1 MKSLLIDNIYFYI
14 AGLNIRIITLFL
26 HYLMGL
32 LYITYFHVFIIN
44 SLITANGI
52 IYGSI
57 TVSQDSPWRYILF
70 VILFII
76 LIFLFVMFQSRTL
89 VRTRKLLREKEQAIQ
104 LIELQ
109 KVELE
114 QKDKNITDSL
124 IYAQRIQEAL
134 LPSET
139 YFRKHFEDSFI
150 LFKPKDIVSG
160 DFYWIGEKGEKIFIV
175 AADCTGHGV
184 PGALMSMIGL
194 KIIEKTINEDN
205 IEVPSAILAVMNKA
219 LEKTFSREKNIGT
232 IIRDG
237 MDIGLCIIDRKLRKL
252 DYAGAFFPLY
262 LIRNGS
268 LVEILA
274 DKIIIGMNP
283 DGLPYTDHQLD
294 LLDDDMFYIFSDGY
308 VDQFGGSENKK
319 FMYRRFRYLLLT
331 IHSFPVNDQ
340 KAILDEN
347 IKTWM
352 GVNEQVDDMMVI
364 GFRPLASGTK

>member
-1 MKSLLIDNIYFYI
+1 MGILILAYFHDFIFEGPMPVNDIFISGLSDTPASSFHFILYMVLLILIV
-14 AGLNIRIITLFL
+14 LF
-26 HYLMGL
+26 
-32 LYITYFHVFIIN
+32 FI
-44 SLITANGI
+44 LAQT
-52 IYGSI
+52 
-57 TVSQDSPWRYILF
+57 
-70 VILFII
+70 
-76 LIFLFVMFQSRTL
+76 RTL
-89 VRTRKLLREKEQAIQ
+89 VKTRRLLKEKGQAFE

-114 QKDKNITDSL
+114 LKDKNITDSL

-139 YFRKHFEDSFI
+139 YFRKYFADSFI
-150 LFKPKDIVSG
+150 FFKPKNIVSG
-160 DFYWIGEKGEKIFIV
+160 DFYWIGEKGEKVFVV

-205 IEVPSAILAVMNKA
+205 IELPSSVLAVMNKA

-237 MDIGLCIIDRKLRKL
+237 MDIGLCVIDRKRKKVE
-252 DYAGAFFPLY
+252 YAGAFLPLY
-262 LIRNGS
+262 LIRDDN
-268 LVEILA
+268 LVEISA

-283 DGLPYTDHQLD
+283 DGQPYKDHEMD
-294 LLDDDMFYIFSDGY
+294 ILDDDKFYIFSDGY

-319 FMYRRFRYLLLT
+319 FMYRRFRYLLMS
-331 IHSFPVNDQ
+331 IHNYPFNDQ
-340 KAILDEN
+340 KAILEEN

-352 GVNEQVDDMMVI
+352 GTNEQVDDMMVI
-364 GFRPLASGTK
+364 GFRPLISKAK

>member
-1 MKSLLIDNIYFYI
+1 M
-14 AGLNIRIITLFL
+14 
-26 HYLMGL
+26 
-32 LYITYFHVFIIN
+32 
-44 SLITANGI
+44 
-52 IYGSI
+52 
-57 TVSQDSPWRYILF
+57 
-70 VILFII
+70 
-76 LIFLFVMFQSRTL
+76 L
-89 VRTRKLLREKEQAIQ
+89 VKTRKLLREKEQAID

-109 KVELE
+109 KGELE
-114 QKDKNITDSL
+114 LKDKDITDSL

-150 LFKPKDIVSG
+150 LFKPKNIVSG
-160 DFYWIGEKGEKIFIV
+160 DFYWIGEKNENIYVV

-194 KIIEKTINEDN
+194 EIIEKAINEEN
-205 IEVPSAILAVMNKA
+205 IEVPSQVLAVMNKG

-237 MDIGLCIIDRKLRKL
+237 MDIGLCVIDRKRKKVN
-252 DYAGAFFPLY
+252 YAGAFMPLY

-268 LVEILA
+268 LSEIMP

-283 DGLPYTDHQLD
+283 EGVSYTDHEID
-294 LLDDDMFYIFSDGY
+294 LLENDIFYLFTDGY
-308 VDQFGGSENKK
+308 VDQFGGTENKK
-319 FMYRRFRYLLLT
+319 FMYRRFRYLLLK
-331 IHSFPVNDQ
+331 IHGLPVSDQ

-352 GVNEQVDDMMVI
+352 GSTEQVDDMMVI
-364 GFRPLASGTK
+364 GFRPLIGPTR